1 MGISTYPC
9 HPGRMRIARLL
20 LPLIV
25 LCGSPVRAQDWP
37 REIDGPILAHVV
49 KVRDGDTIEVE
60 ALIWPM
66 QTVRVAVRLRSI
78 DAPELKGACAA
89 ETAAAGD
96 ARDRLTALVGGGPVW
111 LTRVSGDKYFGRVL
125 ADVASPTEPD
135 LGARLLREGHVDAYD
150 GGRRRD
156 WCATVG
162 SRRTPSGPGRG

>member
-1 MGISTYPC
+1 MRLALPLLLALSGISPS
-9 HPGRMRIARLL
+9 L
-20 LPLIV
+20 
-25 LCGSPVRAQDWP
+25 AQELP
-37 REIDGPILAHVV
+37 REVGGPVLAHVV

-66 QTVRVAVRLRSI
+66 QTVQVAVRLRGV

-89 ETAAAGD
+89 ETAAARD
-96 ARDRLTALVGGGPVW
+96 ARDRLATLVGAGPVW

-125 ADVASPTEPD
+125 ADVATSGESD
-135 LGARLLREGHVDAYD
+135 LGARLLREGLVDAYD

-162 SRRTPSGPGRG
+162 ARREGAGAGRG

>member
-1 MGISTYPC
+1 
-9 HPGRMRIARLL
+9 MRILPLL
-20 LPLIV
+20 LLA
-25 LCGSPVRAQDWP
+25 LCVFPPAQADDWP
-37 REIDGPILAHVV
+37 REIGGPILAHVV

-66 QTVRVAVRLRSI
+66 QTVRVAVRLRGV

-89 ETAAAGD
+89 EAAAAAD
-96 ARDRLTALVGGGPVW
+96 ARDRLEALVGQGPLR

-125 ADVASPTEPD
+125 ADVASPSEPD

-156 WCATVG
+156 WCAAVG
-162 SRRTPSGPGRG
+162 ARRTAPGEGRG

>member
-1 MGISTYPC
+1 
-9 HPGRMRIARLL
+9 MRFSLCLL
-20 LPLIV
+20 LAV
-25 LCGSPVRAQDWP
+25 LLGTPAGAQDWP

-66 QTVRVAVRLRSI
+66 QTVRVAVRLRGV
-78 DAPELKGACAA
+78 DALELKGACAA
-89 ETAAAGD
+89 ETAAARD
-96 ARDRLTALVGGGPVW
+96 ARDRLTALVGDGPVW

-125 ADVASPTEPD
+125 ADVASRTEPD

-156 WCATVG
+156 WCAAVG
-162 SRRTPSGPGRG
+162 TRRVAPSESPG

>member
-1 MGISTYPC
+1 
-9 HPGRMRIARLL
+9 
-20 LPLIV
+20 
-25 LCGSPVRAQDWP
+25 
-37 REIDGPILAHVV
+37 
-49 KVRDGDTIEVE
+49 
-60 ALIWPM
+60 
-66 QTVRVAVRLRSI
+66 
-78 DAPELKGACAA
+78 
-89 ETAAAGD
+89 
-96 ARDRLTALVGGGPVW
+96 VGGGPVW